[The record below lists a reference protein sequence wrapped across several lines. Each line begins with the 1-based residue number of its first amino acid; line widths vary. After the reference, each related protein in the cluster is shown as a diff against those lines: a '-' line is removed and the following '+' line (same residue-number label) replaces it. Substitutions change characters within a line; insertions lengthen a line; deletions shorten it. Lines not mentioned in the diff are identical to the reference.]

1 MHLVTGA
8 HILYE
13 LKKRNVMIK
22 HTNTFFRMGNQ
33 SKEKPDRISL
43 DNTEKMIFWKIIR
56 ETEGGKVR
64 TDFISINC
72 LFI

>member
-1 MHLVTGA
+1 MHLVTGV
-8 HILYE
+8 HNLYE
-13 LKKRNVMIK
+13 LKKMNVRIK

-64 TDFISINC
+64 TDFISNNG